1 VRCILAAV
9 KGPAAIRWRRLVQAR
24 LAEMER
30 LQPGRGA
37 LGAAFW
43 DGRAKRYSSRM
54 TVTAATADPFYRR
67 LRRATGRRST
77 VLDVGAG
84 PGRFTLALAS
94 HVAGVTAVDP
104 SGGMLDICRR
114 EARKLGF
121 ANVTCV
127 HGRWEETDVAA
138 ADVAF
143 SSYVLPLIADAP
155 RFLRKLD
162 QAAGQRAFLYLGAF
176 SLDAVMDPLW
186 RHFHGNPRKPGP
198 TYLDAVDVL
207 RELGRAPEVEVVE
220 LPSRARFKTAAEAA
234 KDYRD
239 QLCLPDTA
247 EARRELRGLLADWLV
262 PREGAL
268 GPPLKTVPA
277 AIISWPA
284 SGPGARVAV
293 RRAGMVPSSGAAG
306 GAGAP
311 ARTGGRGPKDPG
323 ARRGNTVAR

>member
-1 VRCILAAV
+1 MSS
-9 KGPAAIRWRRLVQAR
+9 PAAARWRTLVRAR
-24 LAEMER
+24 LAEMEQ

-43 DGRAKRYSSRM
+43 DSRAKRFASRM
-54 TVTAATADPFYRR
+54 TPTAATADPFYRR
-67 LRRATGRRST
+67 VRRATGRRST

-84 PGRFTLALAS
+84 PGRFTLALAP
-94 HVAGVTAVDP
+94 HVASVTAVDP

-114 EARKLGF
+114 QAAKLGLS
-121 ANVTCV
+121 NVTCI
-127 HGRWEETDVAA
+127 HGRWQDTEVAP

-162 QAAGQRAFLYLGAF
+162 EAAGERAFLYLGAF

-186 RHFHGNPRKPGP
+186 RHFHGRPRKPGP

-207 RELGRAPEVEVVE
+207 RELGLAPEVEVVE
-220 LPSRARFKTAAEAA
+220 VPSRARFKTVAEAA

-239 QLCLPDTA
+239 QLCLPDTP
-247 EARRELRGLLADWLV
+247 EVRKELRGLLADWLV
-262 PREGAL
+262 ARDGVL

-277 AIISWPA
+277 AVVSW
-284 SGPGARVAV
+284 
-293 RRAGMVPSSGAAG
+293 
-306 GAGAP
+306 
-311 ARTGGRGPKDPG
+311 GRG
-323 ARRGNTVAR
+323 

>member
-1 VRCILAAV
+1 VAALGVTGSGVILAGVTA
-9 KGPAAIRWRRLVQAR
+9 PAATRWRKLVQAR

-43 DGRAKRYSSRM
+43 DSRAKRFASR
-54 TVTAATADPFYRR
+54 VTLSAATTDPFYRR
-67 LRRATGRRST
+67 LRRATDRRST

-84 PGRFTLALAS
+84 PGRFTLALAP
-94 HVAGVTAVDP
+94 HVAAVTAVDP

-114 EARKLGF
+114 QARKLGL
-121 ANVTCV
+121 ANVACV
-127 HGRWEETDVAA
+127 QGRWEEVDVAP

-155 RFLRKLD
+155 RFLSKLD
-162 QAAGQRAFLYLGAF
+162 ASAARRAFLYLGAF

-186 RHFHGNPRKPGP
+186 RHFHGTPRKPGP

-207 RELGRAPEVEVVE
+207 RELGLKPEVEVVE
-220 LPSRARFKTAAEAA
+220 VASRARFKSPVAAA

-239 QLCLPDTA
+239 QLCLPDTP
-247 EARRELRGLLADWLV
+247 EVRKELRGLLADWLV
-262 PREGAL
+262 PRDGAL

-277 AIISWPA
+277 AVISW
-284 SGPGARVAV
+284 
-293 RRAGMVPSSGAAG
+293 
-306 GAGAP
+306 
-311 ARTGGRGPKDPG
+311 GRG
-323 ARRGNTVAR
+323 